1 MFELY
6 TTFIYQPFLNLLV
19 GIYYLLQQIPNLPHA
34 DMGVAV
40 IIFTLA
46 LRFLLL
52 PLTLASHRSE
62 AERRHLEAKV
72 KELKRDLR
80 SNPVHLNQAIKKLFR
95 DKPRMVISAALDLTI
110 QVIIALMLWRI
121 FAQGLLGADLH
132 LLYDF
137 MPDIPQPYNLKFLDI
152 YDLTHP
158 NLKLN
163 LIQSL
168 AIFGVEA
175 LNLLTSPFP
184 VTRGEVIKLQ
194 FILPLAS
201 FLIFSQL
208 PAGKKLFIITTLL
221 FSFCLKLLQL
231 FRRLFARLSPSPQTA
246 EPIMPGQQA
255 VATTG

>member
-1 MFELY
+1 MLELY

-52 PLTLASHRSE
+52 PLTLASQRSE
-62 AERRHLEAKV
+62 AERRRLETQV
-72 KELKRDLR
+72 KALRQEFKSDPVQLK
-80 SNPVHLNQAIKKLFR
+80 QAIKKLFR
-95 DKPRMVISAALDLTI
+95 SNPRMVISAALDLTI
-110 QVIIALMLWRI
+110 QVVIALMLWRI
-121 FAQGLLGADLH
+121 FAKGLLGADLH
-132 LLYDF
+132 FLYDF
-137 MPDIPQPYNLKFLDI
+137 MPDIPRPYNLKFLDV

-168 AIFGVEA
+168 VIFGVEA
-175 LNLLTSPFP
+175 LNLLISPFP

-194 FILPLAS
+194 FILPLTS

-221 FSFCLKLLQL
+221 FSFCFKLLQL
-231 FRRLFARLSPSPQTA
+231 FRRLFARFSPSPQPA
-246 EPIMPGQQA
+246 EP
-255 VATTG
+255 TSS

>member
-1 MFELY
+1 MIQFY

-19 GIYYLLQQIPNLPHA
+19 GIYYVLQQIPTLPHA
-34 DMGVAV
+34 DMGFAV

-46 LRFLLL
+46 LRFILL
-52 PLTLASHRSE
+52 PITLASQRSE
-62 AERRHLEAKV
+62 TERRLLEAKV
-72 KELKRDLR
+72 KQLKHDLR
-80 SNPVHLNQAIKKLFR
+80 SDPVRLNQEIKKLFR
-95 DKPRMVISAALDLTI
+95 TNPRMVISAAFDLTI

-121 FAQGLLGADLH
+121 FAKGLLGADLH

-137 MPDIPQPYNLKFLDI
+137 MPDIPRPYNLKFLDV

-168 AIFGVEA
+168 AIFSVEA

-184 VTRGEVIKLQ
+184 VTRAEVIKLQ
-194 FILPLAS
+194 FILPLTS

-208 PAGKKLFIITTLL
+208 PAGKKLFIITTL
-221 FSFCLKLLQL
+221 SFTFCFKLILL
-231 FRRLFARLSPSPQTA
+231 FRRFFRRAIVDTPKV
-246 EPIMPGQQA
+246 E
-255 VATTG
+255 